1 MPYARTPSG
10 PNRSNNGKAIAES
23 HLPSL
28 LSASSAF
35 RTLTPP
41 LGLGGRPARNFLD
54 SLRRGRRITP
64 ARSNRASRPSGACS
78 SRANTDSRRATG
90 RSRSRIRTVSP
101 CRTASIQCAQ
111 VVLRL
116 GYSDSLHAA
125 IIVRRHVGRRRVS
138 GYCGGG
144 PLPAPDSCGPRGGP
158 DVSGIPEAPRHDMP
172 GERARRSW
180 RRRRPIGTV
189 VDALIESNLR
199 PIMGGYV
206 RKHIQEH
213 RRRTLERGWVHYRT
227 GLHRADLVVA
237 IPQVS

>member
-1 MPYARTPSG
+1 MFFSCSAHAAATLTTPSPAVNENMPYARTPSG

-138 GYCGGG
+138 GYCDAH
-144 PLPAPDSCGPRGGP
+144 LPSY
-158 DVSGIPEAPRHDMP
+158 S
-172 GERARRSW
+172 
-180 RRRRPIGTV
+180 
-189 VDALIESNLR
+189 L
-199 PIMGGYV
+199 
-206 RKHIQEH
+206 
-213 RRRTLERGWVHYRT
+213 
-227 GLHRADLVVA
+227 
-237 IPQVS
+237 PQTTKWKRLDP